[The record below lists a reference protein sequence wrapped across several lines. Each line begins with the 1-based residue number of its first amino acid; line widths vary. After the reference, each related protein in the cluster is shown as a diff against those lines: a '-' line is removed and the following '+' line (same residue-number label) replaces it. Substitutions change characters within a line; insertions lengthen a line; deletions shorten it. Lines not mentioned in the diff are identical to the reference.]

1 MHGSWTAPL
10 KVFEHEPSVVAPQ
23 RGRVVEPADR
33 SGRAAADVVVLL
45 LAERNDRLVR
55 RRRVGVAEIRPRSR
69 AGGQGAGV
77 VTGRDRCNGTVI
89 GNRPHGTP
97 GAHSVV
103 IVPVTAVAWV
113 VAVKVD
119 RPMARA
125 KYVPKLRDALART
138 PARPSGTRIPTVPDH
153 VSLEVGVLGRRDR
166 HVVVGGRSVDRL
178 ADLEVPGVAGRGRA
192 GPDGSGR
199 RAAAHQVLGDDD
211 GPGLGNRVGS
221 ILRGPLLGQR
231 VATVD
236 NEGDSGDQGDA
247 ARRRR

>member
-1 MHGSWTAPL
+1 MSSFL
-10 KVFEHEPSVVAPQ
+10 SLQ
-23 RGRVVEPADR
+23 
-33 SGRAAADVVVLL
+33 SGTIASFAVVVS
-45 LAERNDRLVR
+45 ASPRCGHGPEPGVR
-55 RRRVGVAEIRPRSR
+55 VPVLSQVE
-69 AGGQGAGV
+69 
-77 VTGRDRCNGTVI
+77 TMYGTVI

-138 PARPSGTRIPTVPDH
+138 PCAPVGNPDPTVPDH

-236 NEGDSGDQGDA
+236 NEGDSGDQGDEPAGEDDQDLALA
-247 ARRRR
+247 AVRPG